1 MINFENKNILVLAPH
16 ADDGELGCGAT
27 IDYAVKQGANVY
39 YYAFSVCEQ
48 SVPYGFSEQQIEREM
63 LMATGLLN
71 IPRENIIIS
80 RLPVRHLRDHRQEI
94 LQSLIDLKPTL
105 EPDIVFMPCLD
116 DLHQDHQVIAEE
128 GLRAFKSTTIF
139 SYELPWNNLTFES
152 SGFIKLEQEHIE
164 AKVNAL
170 AKYETQK
177 FRNYTDSN
185 FIFGLA
191 RTRGV
196 QIGATFAEAFQ
207 VVRLVL

>member
-1 MINFENKNILVLAPH
+1 
-16 ADDGELGCGAT
+16 
-27 IDYAVKQGANVY
+27 
-39 YYAFSVCEQ
+39 
-48 SVPYGFSEQQIEREM
+48 M
-63 LMATGLLN
+63 LLATGLLN

-80 RLPVRHLRDHRQEI
+80 RFPVRHLRDCRQEI

-116 DLHQDHQVIAEE
+116 DLHQDHQVITEE
-128 GLRAFKSTTIF
+128 GLRAFKSATIF

-152 SGFIKLEQEHIE
+152 SEFIKLEQEHIE

-170 AKYETQK
+170 SKYETQN
-177 FRNYTDSN
+177 FRNYTNSN